1 MLHELFDGTTVDR
14 SNQYTGTVAHVPGHN
29 EWSWSGPDHNR
40 RITMEAGAF
49 RKCSQ
54 EWVRGKVH
62 IMGDQMFPFPNRI
75 ELRQSLKR
83 LLLRRKLADKNTF
96 DGEPYT
102 QESLNIL
109 RAAETQGYVL
119 SVANNKTIGARK
131 KNVTLFVRS
140 NGDIQRFGQNRGF
153 I

>member
-1 MLHELFDGTTVDR
+1 VVVEWALGSQSAHYNGSAGVSQMLAMSGGT
-14 SNQYTGTVAHVPGHN
+14 
-29 EWSWSGPDHNR
+29 
-40 RITMEAGAF
+40 
-49 RKCSQ
+49 RKMFS
-54 EWVRGKVH
+54 
-62 IMGDQMFPFPNRI
+62 IMGDQMFPFPNRL
-75 ELRQSLKR
+75 EKLRQSLKR

-102 QESLNIL
+102 HESLNIL

-119 SVANNKTIGARK
+119 SVANNKTIAAT
-131 KNVTLFVRS
+131 KNHVTLFVRS

>member
-1 MLHELFDGTTVDR
+1 MSCFAQTRIFECVSLFLPNWTVLLR
-14 SNQYTGTVAHVPGHN
+14 LTIGGWLVK
-29 EWSWSGPDHNR
+29 
-40 RITMEAGAF
+40 F
-49 RKCSQ
+49 RGQDLYQLDLQ
-54 EWVRGKVH
+54 EWVRSCKSSP

-75 ELRQSLKR
+75 EKLRQSLKR

-96 DGEPYT
+96 DGEPYAPG
-102 QESLNIL
+102 SLNIL

-119 SVANNKTIGARK
+119 SVANNKTIAATK
-131 KNVTLFVRS
+131 NNVTLFVRS

>member
-1 MLHELFDGTTVDR
+1 
-14 SNQYTGTVAHVPGHN
+14 
-29 EWSWSGPDHNR
+29 
-40 RITMEAGAF
+40 
-49 RKCSQ
+49 
-54 EWVRGKVH
+54 
-62 IMGDQMFPFPNRI
+62 MGDQMFPFPNRI

-119 SVANNKTIGARK
+119 SVANNKTIAATK
-131 KNVTLFVRS
+131 NNVTLFVRS